1 MTQAKASL
9 EEKNSTLLETVARLK
24 EEARGSETRRAG
36 LEADL
41 RRLQE
46 EHSDLVRRA
55 ASAEASLQVASR
67 VRMCFLLESDIV
79 KELHPLDGS
88 EQC

>member
-1 MTQAKASL
+1 MSFMSRNTILFFTLAQAKASL
-9 EEKNSTLLETVARLK
+9 EEKNSTLLENMARLK
-24 EEARGSETRRAG
+24 EEARDSEVRRAG

-55 ASAEASLQVASR
+55 ASAEASLQVASK
-67 VRMCFLLESDIV
+67 VGKLS
-79 KELHPLDGS
+79 
-88 EQC
+88 